1 MTLIVSARFSFLPVL
16 WYSALLYLCSHSAN
30 PCVNLLERRQWPLAA
45 GRGRRPVWRP
55 DVSFALAQ
63 WPVSSEQ
70 IAEGTASTR
79 PTADIRNSNEHRQQ
93 STIVSV
99 SIRNHNS
106 IYFRKCTPPWTEEM
120 ANNNQMTI
128 SRYTAI
134 LAEYDLI
141 LNEAC
146 GFSRRLTGRKVV
158 EEHLIYAE
166 IIFTKMVCHAIS
178 LRRIS
183 PTFQTG
189 SNPELW
195 DIGAACSIART
206 LVESFDALA
215 YIALQPVTD
224 PERKMRILLWEL
236 HDKEH
241 RLTMLDGI
249 GAAGPDID
257 QLRDDAKMLRDAA
270 MAHPFYGKLSKKVQ
284 QKITAG
290 EAPAYIRI
298 QSDRNQ
304 SSGINHDYYLSVI
317 MQLSQY
323 VHTLPFALSQLRL
336 THAGDPGALQI
347 MSLPLQYSMPFMAK
361 AIEGMGQLWPALRIK
376 LPEDTQRK
384 MDLWILLAA
393 DGVKGAGK

>member
-1 MTLIVSARFSFLPVL
+1 V
-16 WYSALLYLCSHSAN
+16 
-30 PCVNLLERRQWPLAA
+30 
-45 GRGRRPVWRP
+45 RP
-55 DVSFALAQ
+55 S
-63 WPVSSEQ
+63 
-70 IAEGTASTR
+70 ASTL
-79 PTADIRNSNEHRQQ
+79 A
-93 STIVSV
+93 
-99 SIRNHNS
+99 
-106 IYFRKCTPPWTEEM
+106 
-120 ANNNQMTI
+120 NQMTI
-128 SRYTAI
+128 SRYTGI

-141 LNEAC
+141 LDEAC
-146 GFSRRLTGRKVV
+146 CFSRRLTRRKVV
-158 EEHLIYAE
+158 EENLKLAE
-166 IIFTKMVCHAIS
+166 VIFTKMVCHAIS
-178 LRRIS
+178 PRRIS
-183 PTFQTG
+183 PTFQNG

-195 DIGAACSIART
+195 DIGAACAIART
-206 LVESFDALA
+206 LLESFDALA

-224 PERKMRILLWEL
+224 PEREMRILLWEL

-249 GAAGPDID
+249 GAAGPDIE

-270 MAHPFYGKLSKKVQ
+270 MAHPFYGELSKKVQ

-336 THAGDPGALQI
+336 THAGALQI

-361 AIEGMGQLWPALRIK
+361 AKAWASSGQLFA
-376 LPEDTQRK
+376 
-384 MDLWILLAA
+384 
-393 DGVKGAGK
+393 

>member
-1 MTLIVSARFSFLPVL
+1 
-16 WYSALLYLCSHSAN
+16 
-30 PCVNLLERRQWPLAA
+30 
-45 GRGRRPVWRP
+45 
-55 DVSFALAQ
+55 
-63 WPVSSEQ
+63 
-70 IAEGTASTR
+70 
-79 PTADIRNSNEHRQQ
+79 
-93 STIVSV
+93 
-99 SIRNHNS
+99 
-106 IYFRKCTPPWTEEM
+106 
-120 ANNNQMTI
+120 
-128 SRYTAI
+128 
-134 LAEYDLI
+134 
-141 LNEAC
+141 
-146 GFSRRLTGRKVV
+146 
-158 EEHLIYAE
+158 
-166 IIFTKMVCHAIS
+166 
-178 LRRIS
+178 
-183 PTFQTG
+183 
-189 SNPELW
+189 
-195 DIGAACSIART
+195 
-206 LVESFDALA
+206 
-215 YIALQPVTD
+215 
-224 PERKMRILLWEL
+224 MRILLWEL

>member
-1 MTLIVSARFSFLPVL
+1 
-16 WYSALLYLCSHSAN
+16 
-30 PCVNLLERRQWPLAA
+30 
-45 GRGRRPVWRP
+45 
-55 DVSFALAQ
+55 
-63 WPVSSEQ
+63 
-70 IAEGTASTR
+70 
-79 PTADIRNSNEHRQQ
+79 
-93 STIVSV
+93 
-99 SIRNHNS
+99 
-106 IYFRKCTPPWTEEM
+106 M

-141 LNEAC
+141 LDEAC
-146 GFSRRLTGRKVV
+146 GFSRRLTGRTVV
-158 EEHLIYAE
+158 EEHLKLAE
-166 IIFTKMVCHAIS
+166 VIFTKIVCHAIS

-183 PTFQTG
+183 PTFQNG

-195 DIGAACSIART
+195 DIGAACAIART

-224 PERKMRILLWEL
+224 PEREMRILLWEL

-249 GAAGPDID
+249 GAAGPDIE

-284 QKITAG
+284 QKITAS

-336 THAGDPGALQI
+336 THAGDPGALRI
-347 MSLPLQYSMPFMAK
+347 MALPLQYSMAFMAK

-384 MDLWILLAA
+384 IDLWILLAA